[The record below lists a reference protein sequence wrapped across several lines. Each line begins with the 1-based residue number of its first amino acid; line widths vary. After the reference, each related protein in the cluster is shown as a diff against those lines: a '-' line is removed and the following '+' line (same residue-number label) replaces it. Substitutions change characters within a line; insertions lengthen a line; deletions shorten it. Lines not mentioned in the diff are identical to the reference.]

1 MIFECSLQ
9 RTRDILLHPFKSRS
23 IFLPCFDQQRLTGRC
38 LIAAFMNWSD
48 TMVDHSGKSQLWWMC
63 YVWPYSCLILL
74 VWSSGSA
81 LISVLAV
88 FVSSFRFRH
97 FVSCLLFAWLLYV
110 QMYCLSTVLFNIY
123 MFYYINQKLFPLN
136 YIVVNFICIINLP
149 SHFWRKTLW

>member
-1 MIFECSLQ
+1 MIFECSLK
-9 RTRDILLHPFKSRS
+9 RTRDILLHPFRSRS

-63 YVWPYSCLILL
+63 YVWPYSCLILP